1 MVINTG
7 LTFFTDPCAI
17 LPQDA
22 VSSWLFAQAVHAKMT
37 FCQIFF
43 AVVNERKRP
52 VLDAFQSAVTQSPDE
67 SSDRSDRTLVET
79 YQALMQRCWADEPA
93 ERPSF
98 TAILTELSAMKGIAR
113 KQSAGKD
120 SAHGSLSS
128 V

>member
-1 MVINTG
+1 
-7 LTFFTDPCAI
+7 
-17 LPQDA
+17 
-22 VSSWLFAQAVHAKMT
+22 MT

-52 VLDAFQSAVTQSPDE
+52 VLDAFQSAFTELPDD
-67 SSDRSDRTLVET
+67 SSERSDRALVET

-98 TAILTELSAMKGIAR
+98 TAILTELSALRGIAR

>member
-1 MVINTG
+1 